1 MKKYK
6 ITVEKTFTGYSAH
19 SEDVLGVVSTGENW
33 DDVKQCFTEAFQF
46 HLDGLKEDGDET
58 PEDYKL
64 EFGLDVAQFFEHYSI
79 FNVSA
84 LAKYL
89 EINPQLLH
97 QYKEGHK
104 NVSEKTSVKILKGVH
119 RFAEEL
125 LSSV

>member
-1 MKKYK
+1 MRKYK
-6 ITVEKTFTGYSAH
+6 ITVEKTPTGYSAY
-19 SEDVLGVVSTGENW
+19 SDEIVGVISTGENW
-33 DDVKQCFTEAFQF
+33 EGVKQNFKVAFQY
-46 HLDGLKEDGDET
+46 HLDGLKEDGEDM
-58 PEDYKL
+58 PNDYKL
-64 EFGLDVAQFFEHYSI
+64 EFGLDIAQFFEHYSI

-104 NVSEKTSVKILKGVH
+104 NVSEKTSIKILKGVH
-119 RFAEEL
+119 KFAEEL

>member
-1 MKKYK
+1 MEKYK
-6 ITVEKTFTGYSAH
+6 IIVEKTSTGYSAYSH
-19 SEDVLGVVSTGENW
+19 DVLGVVSTGKNWEN
-33 DDVKQCFTEAFQF
+33 VKQNFSEAFQF
-46 HLDGLKEDGDET
+46 HLDGLKEDGEEI
-58 PEDYKL
+58 PQDYKL
-64 EFGLDVAQFFEHYSI
+64 EFGLDLAQFFEHYSI